1 MKLFAV
7 LAIVVYPVAVY
18 PHAALAQTNLANLNL
33 EQGRAVF
40 RSNCA
45 FCHGL
50 TGTGGRGPNLAASRF
65 AQGRAD
71 AEFKAIVQRGVP
83 GTTMPAFETIERD
96 ELDNLVVYIHEL
108 GASGAKREPILG
120 DVALGRQV
128 YQRSGCAGCHRIG
141 EEGSILGPDLSRV
154 GVGRPTAYIRESI
167 LDPGKDIPEDYQ
179 AVTVV
184 LRDGKRVT
192 GIRVNEDTFT
202 VQLRDPSQH
211 FRMFDKA
218 QVADVIHETK
228 SMMPAY
234 TTLPQAD
241 LNNLLAYLD
250 TLRGQIN
257 TSAGVK
263 KAKGIQ

>member
-1 MKLFAV
+1 MLKLYAV
-7 LAIVVYPVAVY
+7 LTLVVCP
-18 PHAALAQTNLANLNL
+18 LAGRAQNLANLRL

-50 TGTGGRGPNLAASRF
+50 TGTGGRGPNLAAGRF

-71 AEFKAIVQRGVP
+71 AEFKTIVRNGVP
-83 GTTMPAFETIERD
+83 GTTMPAFETMERD

-108 GASGAKREPILG
+108 GSSGARREPVPG
-120 DVALGRQV
+120 DPAAGRKV
-128 YQRSGCAGCHRIG
+128 YESSGCGGCHRIG
-141 EEGSILGPDLSRV
+141 GEGSIYGPDLSRV
-154 GVGRPTAYIRESI
+154 GVGRPTGYIRESI
-167 LDPGKDIPEDYQ
+167 LDPGKDIPEEYQ
-179 AVTVV
+179 GVTVV
-184 LRDGKRVT
+184 TRDGRRVS
-192 GIRVNEDTFT
+192 GIRINEDTFT

-211 FRMFDKA
+211 FRLFDKS
-218 QVADVIHETK
+218 QVREVVHETR

-234 TTLPQAD
+234 TSLAPAE

-250 TLRGQIN
+250 SLRGGLN
-257 TSAGVK
+257 AGAGVK